1 MALGVPLRVGLSV
14 SSPRSAALYSGLS
27 TTIPHAKKRNDH
39 VSAHLS
45 YIPLILKSKN
55 VFLHPQKINTFKQ
68 MSNKEQKDNDSR
80 FVKASQFVTDN
91 VNSLAVIGIA
101 IVLLTSLYFGYQ
113 KFYLVP
119 RAEKAANEM
128 FKAEQYATADSS
140 ADKAIQG
147 DGSYPGFEKIAN
159 EYSNTKSANLAN
171 VYLGGLYLK
180 KGEFQK
186 AADALGKYSSTG
198 SPVVDPLVLGMLG
211 DAYSE
216 LKDYNKAVTY
226 YKKAVDKMPNEFTG
240 PLFLKKLGLVYEEQK
255 NYKAASKVYT
265 QIKTDYPNSNEA
277 SMISAYIARVEAH
290 L

>member
-119 RAEKAANEM
+119 HYHFSYRQLNIDQIEILIVN
-128 FKAEQYATADSS
+128 YA
-140 ADKAIQG
+140 
-147 DGSYPGFEKIAN
+147 
-159 EYSNTKSANLAN
+159 KSQLP
-171 VYLGGLYLK
+171 K
-180 KGEFQK
+180 
-186 AADALGKYSSTG
+186 
-198 SPVVDPLVLGMLG
+198 
-211 DAYSE
+211 
-216 LKDYNKAVTY
+216 
-226 YKKAVDKMPNEFTG
+226 
-240 PLFLKKLGLVYEEQK
+240 
-255 NYKAASKVYT
+255 
-265 QIKTDYPNSNEA
+265 
-277 SMISAYIARVEAH
+277 H
-290 L
+290 LLDH

>member
-1 MALGVPLRVGLSV
+1 M
-14 SSPRSAALYSGLS
+14 
-27 TTIPHAKKRNDH
+27 
-39 VSAHLS
+39 
-45 YIPLILKSKN
+45 SK
-55 VFLHPQKINTFKQ
+55 
-68 MSNKEQKDNDSR
+68 KEQILVEPENSR
-80 FVKASQFVTDN
+80 FVKLTLFVTN
-91 VNSLAVIGIA
+91 NINSLAVIGIA
-101 IVLLTSLYFGYQ
+101 IVLLISLYFGYQ

-128 FKAEQYATADSS
+128 FKAEQYAATDSS

-147 DGSYPGFEKIAN
+147 DGSYPGFEKIAK

-186 AADALGKYSSTG
+186 AVNALEKYSSTG

-216 LKDYNKAVTY
+216 LKDYSKAVTY
-226 YKKAVDKMPNEFTG
+226 YKKAADKVPSEFTS

-255 NYKAASKVYT
+255 DYQAASKVYNK
-265 QIKTDYPNSNEA
+265 IKADYPNSNEA